1 MSEKKEEL
9 KKLNIY
15 NKHNSFFSFSS
26 INKEFNKENITKK
39 INSLYKKKLAWK
51 ELIQKITQ
59 Y

>member
-39 INSLYKKKLAWK
+39 INSLYKKNWPGKN
-51 ELIQKITQ
+51 
-59 Y
+59 